1 VARIAAA
8 CILLAVLVGML
19 VHTAPVRRAVLQ
31 RVVVTLADRFHLAL
45 RAETL
50 YYNLPARRLALSG
63 VSIAAVDA
71 PAQPFFTADR
81 VELTLAPAVFAGRLA
96 IDLLRIDNARIDV
109 RRRADGTT
117 NLPSGAESAAGEPAA
132 LPLERLDVPQLV
144 VTVVD
149 EAGDVSLTLPALT
162 LNVGRSGGAVRLTR
176 PGRVERRG
184 VGASI
189 GELSGGVAFDG
200 RALELTRLAAATP
213 DARVA
218 IEGTVS
224 LLVSEPR
231 ADLRFAADGDLGAL
245 APWFT
250 DEAMLSGQ
258 LSLDGTI
265 RGPLDGPAMAAHLR
279 SESLQ
284 WRELSVTR
292 LEADVMADPERI
304 RMAGARG
311 SIAGGGFGA
320 QGDISVPTGE
330 AALAVSW
337 EGVDLETVARS
348 LGSRAR
354 LRPAGRS
361 SGAATIRTGRGDLD
375 GWSVDAR
382 ARVTASPVSRGRI
395 PVPGAATLSIS
406 EGRWRL
412 DAAHEVAGA
421 PLRARL
427 SGVLDPARFEASTLG
442 GDVTVDETRLAPLLE
457 ALRRAGIVDVAGHS
471 VGGGLLRAD
480 ARLGGTFA
488 RPRVRIVAAAREV
501 SAAGVNGVAAD
512 VEADGTMQ
520 QMAVRAEILQG
531 AANRLSAAGTVFPER
546 ARLEARA
553 TAHLDDPRALV
564 GEAPLGGTVVVELEA
579 RGPFDA
585 VEAAGTA
592 TIRDAAYDRL
602 RLGELT
608 AAFKLA
614 GDTAHVDVASGELST
629 RASADIGLASRTA
642 TIDVR
647 MDRAD
652 LARMLRDVQ
661 VPLPIRGAV
670 NLAGRATLP
679 LNDWQA
685 GSAWLDISAADATA
699 GDLTL
704 AATARAS
711 YADRTLTVERLEAG
725 TDLVRLSVSGKLPVD
740 EAGSVISPSEA
751 LNASIS
757 GDLADVI
764 AAVRAT
770 GLMELPVVDGRGPLA
785 VRAAV
790 TGTASRPVLAADVEL
805 SNGSI
810 MPPDL
815 PPVRSVDLRAHLGD
829 GWIQPLQVA
838 AEWQSSRVEASGRIP
853 MRLLAPYLPEHV
865 VLALPETAAPAGL
878 TARLT
883 SITPAVLAPFV
894 AADALAQIAGTIDA
908 TARLEAASLDPASL
922 LGEVRLDRFD
932 LRVAGLPVTQR
943 EPTVVVFENGLARV
957 AAWDWAG
964 QGATLGV
971 QGQLNLADRQAS
983 ILAAGRFDVRLLT
996 PLVRGAGVTLGG
1008 TLAPRVAVFG
1018 PLSSPSIDGELAL
1031 EGGELR
1037 LREPRLVATGIDAF
1051 AVLSPQRARITSL
1064 SGIVNGGALSGGGEL
1079 TYTPGVPGAGQLT
1092 MAVDGMGLELPDGL
1106 RSELDADL
1114 TLAVEGDPAAGRV
1127 SGTVSVV
1134 RGAYREPLAVV
1145 AGLLNTLRAER
1156 VAAVTARSAS
1166 LADRMRLDVRVVTDA
1181 DIVVD
1186 NNVARL
1192 QLGGDLRVIGTA
1204 AAPAVSGRATLRE
1217 GGQLFLGP
1225 NVYTIGQ
1232 GTIDFD
1238 DPDTIHP
1245 DLNVEAMTR
1254 AGGHEIALTL
1264 TGPPEAL
1271 DVDVRSITNPSLG
1284 QADVTSLLLVGRPL
1298 DEVSGAGAQIVGEQ
1312 VLGYLSGD
1320 LLGFAGRSVGLDSI
1334 RLEGSDTGLRR
1345 DPAAVASQT
1354 DPTSRLTFGKSIGA
1368 DVDLTYSQSLRDGSA
1383 QTWIVDY
1390 RPLPQVNLRL
1400 VSDDDTLRSY
1410 EFRHDVTVGG
1420 SPGTGRRI
1428 APGAAPR
1435 RIAGI
1440 TFAGDTVVPEE
1451 ALRAALRQRPGGEFD
1466 FTDWQRDR
1474 EALEGLLHQAGYLQ
1488 ARVGAAR
1495 DDRAAGIALTYAVAA
1510 GPRTVIQV
1518 EGHAISA
1525 DTRRSIEQAWIEAIV
1540 DDFLEE
1546 EAAAILRDS
1555 LVADGYFGSD
1565 VDVDLLVAGSDKT
1578 LRIQIEPGPRAV
1590 ERRIEVLADDGSLAR
1605 EVEAWIGGS
1614 GLDAWREPEALR
1626 DAIEA
1631 ELQRRGHLRARA
1643 TVADPRVED
1652 RTAILSVSVEAGPV
1666 FTIAS
1671 VTFPGASRITTE
1683 RVREAAAIEAGA
1695 RYDPADAD
1703 AARAR
1708 IESAYRTRGF
1718 ASARVS
1724 LEAAIQGS
1732 AAVALTFRVEEGPQ
1746 QVLRDVAVRGNR
1758 DIDRDVVLRALEVEI
1773 GEALPA
1779 DTWLRARSRLFDTG
1793 LFRRVDVASEPME
1806 AGDAGGERPT
1816 RLVVTVEEWPALR
1829 ARYGFQLSERRPEDN
1844 VEGRD
1849 LAPGISA
1856 DVTRRTLFGR
1866 AVTIGAAAE
1875 YQRRERLGRVFLNA
1889 PTLLGLRVESLLTV
1903 ERSRQSFADATFI
1916 TDRTGVSW
1924 EQRMRVG
1931 TALQLSYSYRFDRDH
1946 TFDTAPPD
1954 PFFPSLDITANV
1966 ARLTASAVF
1975 DTRDDPADTKRG
1987 SLLSSTFE
1995 VAPHALGS
2003 DFRFVRHLGQAYH
2016 FRPVGPFV
2024 LASAARVGLAGALGG
2039 QELLLSE
2046 RFFAGG
2052 ALSVRG
2058 VPEES
2063 LGPRSIFGDVDGGR
2077 ALMLFNQEARFPV
2090 FRWVRGAGFIDTGNV
2105 FATPADIDAG
2115 AFVTSYGIGARVA
2128 TPFALLRAD
2137 YARLWSSSSGLRPVR
2152 WTFGIGHVF

>member
-1 VARIAAA
+1 MARIAAA
-8 CILLAVLVGML
+8 CAMLAVVVVLL
-19 VHTAPVRRAVLQ
+19 LHTAPVRRAVLQ

-45 RAETL
+45 RAEAL
-50 YYNLPARRLALSG
+50 YYNLPARRLTLSG
-63 VSIAAVDA
+63 VSIAAVDSVA
-71 PAQPFFTADR
+71 HPFFAADR

-96 IDLLRIDNARIDV
+96 IDLLRIDNGRIDV

-117 NLPSGAESAAGEPAA
+117 NLPSGAEPAAGEPAA
-132 LPLERLDVPQLV
+132 LPLERLDVPQLA
-144 VTVVD
+144 VTVAD
-149 EAGDVSLTLPALT
+149 DARDVSLALPALT
-162 LNVGRSGGAVRLTR
+162 LDVGGSGGSVRLTR
-176 PGRVERRG
+176 AGRLERGG
-184 VGASI
+184 VDAAI
-189 GELSGGVAFDG
+189 TELSGGVSFDG
-200 RALELTRLAAATP
+200 RAMELTRLAAATP

-218 IEGTVS
+218 IEGTLA
-224 LLVSEPR
+224 LLVSEPH
-231 ADLRFAADGDLGAL
+231 ADLRLAADGDLGAL

-250 DEAMLSGQ
+250 DDAMLSGR
-258 LSLDGTI
+258 LSLDGTL

-279 SESLQ
+279 SESLR

-292 LEADVMADPERI
+292 LEADVIADPERI
-304 RMAGARG
+304 RMTSARG
-311 SIAGGGFGA
+311 SVASGSLSV
-320 QGDISVPTGE
+320 QGDLSLSTGE
-330 AALAVSW
+330 VTLAGSW
-337 EGVDLETVARS
+337 KGVDLEAVARG
-348 LGSRAR
+348 LGSRAWVG
-354 LRPAGRS
+354 PAGHS
-361 SGAATIRTGRGDLD
+361 SGEATIRTGRGDLTE
-375 GWSVDAR
+375 WTIEAR
-382 ARVTASPVSRGRI
+382 ARVTASAVSRGRI
-395 PVPGAATLSIS
+395 PVPGASTLSLS

-412 DAAHEVAGA
+412 DAAHDVAGA

-427 SGVLDPARFEASTLG
+427 AGVLDPERFDASTLG
-442 GDVTVDETRLAPLLE
+442 GDVTLDDTRLVPLLE
-457 ALRRAGIVDVAGHS
+457 SLRRAGVADVAERR
-471 VGGGLLRAD
+471 VRGGLLRAE
-480 ARLGGTFA
+480 AQLGGTFA
-488 RPRVRIVAAAREV
+488 RPRVRIVAAARDV
-501 SAAGVNGVAAD
+501 SAAGVNGVTAD
-512 VEADGTMQ
+512 VEADGTME
-520 QMAVRAEILQG
+520 QMAVRAQIVQG
-531 AANRLSAAGTVFPER
+531 ASNRLSASGTLFPDR

-553 TAHLDDPRALV
+553 TAHLDDPRALA
-564 GEAPLGGTVVVELEA
+564 GETPLDGAVVVELEA

-585 VEAAGTA
+585 LEAGGTA
-592 TIRDAAYDRL
+592 TVRDASYDRL
-602 RLGELT
+602 RLGELSAT
-608 AAFKLA
+608 FAMA
-614 GDTAHVDVASGELST
+614 GDTAHVDVASGELNT
-629 RASADIGLASRTA
+629 RASADIALGSRTA

-647 MDRAD
+647 VDRAD

-661 VPLPIRGAV
+661 VPVPIRGAV
-670 NLAGRATLP
+670 NLTGRATFP

-685 GSAWLDISAADATA
+685 GSAALDISAADATA

-725 TDLVRLSVSGKLPVD
+725 TDLVRLSVAGKLPLD
-740 EAGSVISPSEA
+740 EAGSVVSPSEV
-751 LNASIS
+751 LSASLS

-770 GLMELPVVDGRGPLA
+770 GLMELPAVDGRGPLA
-785 VRAAV
+785 VHAAL
-790 TGTASRPVLAADVEL
+790 TGTAARPVLAADVEL

-810 MPPDL
+810 TPPDL
-815 PPVRSVDLRAHLGD
+815 PPARSVALRAHLGD
-829 GWIQPLQVA
+829 GWIEPWQVS

-853 MRLLAPYLPEHV
+853 LRVLIPYLPDAIV
-865 VLALPETAAPAGL
+865 RALPETTAPAGL

-894 AADALAQIAGTIDA
+894 AADALTQIAGTIDA
-908 TARLEAASLDPASL
+908 TARLEAASLDPASIV
-922 LGEVRLDRFD
+922 GEVRLDRFD
-932 LRVAGLPVTQR
+932 VRVAGLPVSQR
-943 EPTVVVFENGLARV
+943 EPTVVVFEHGLARV

-971 QGQLNLADRQAS
+971 QGQLDLADRQAS

-996 PLVRGAGVTLGG
+996 PLVRTAGVTLGG

-1031 EGGELR
+1031 EDGELR
-1037 LREPRLVATGIDAF
+1037 LREPRLVATNIDAF

-1079 TYTPGVPGAGQLT
+1079 TYTPGVPGSGQLT
-1092 MAVDGMGLELPDGL
+1092 MAVNGMGLELPDGL

-1114 TLAVEGDPAAGRV
+1114 TLAVAGEPAAGRV

-1145 AGLLNTLRAER
+1145 AGLLNTLRTER
-1156 VAAVTARSAS
+1156 VAPVTARSGS
-1166 LADRMRLDVRVVTDA
+1166 LADRMRLDVRVVTDS

-1204 AAPAVSGRATLRE
+1204 AVPALAGRATLRE
-1217 GGQLFLGP
+1217 GGELFLGP

-1238 DPDTIHP
+1238 DPDTIQP
-1245 DLNVEAMTR
+1245 DLNVEATTR

-1284 QADVTSLLLVGRPL
+1284 RADVTSLLLVGRPL
-1298 DEVSGAGAQIVGEQ
+1298 DEVSRAGAQIVGEQ

-1334 RLEGSDTGLRR
+1334 RLEGADTGLRR

-1420 SPGTGRRI
+1420 PPGTGRRTPPRP
-1428 APGAAPR
+1428 APP
-1435 RIAGI
+1435 RIAEI
-1440 TFAGDTVVPEE
+1440 AFAGETVVPEE
-1451 ALRAALRQRPGGEFD
+1451 RLRAALRQRPGGEFD

-1474 EALEGLLHQAGYLQ
+1474 DALEDLLHQAGYLQ
-1488 ARVGAAR
+1488 ARVGAER

-1546 EAAAILRDS
+1546 ETAAILRDS

-1565 VDVDLLVAGSDKT
+1565 VGVDVLAAGPDKT
-1578 LRIQIEPGPRAV
+1578 LRIRIEPGPRAV
-1590 ERRIEVLADDGSLAR
+1590 ERRIAVAADDDGLAL
-1605 EVEAWIGGS
+1605 EIEAWIGGS
-1614 GLDAWREPEALR
+1614 GVDAWREPEALR

-1631 ELQRRGHLRARA
+1631 ELQRRGHLRGRV
-1643 TVADPRVED
+1643 TVAAPRIED
-1652 RTAILSVSVEAGPV
+1652 RTAILPVTVEAGPV
-1666 FTIAS
+1666 FTVAS
-1671 VTFPGASRITTE
+1671 VTFAGASRVTTE
-1683 RVREAAAIEAGA
+1683 RVGEAAAIEPGA
-1695 RYDPADAD
+1695 RFDPADAD

-1708 IESAYRTRGF
+1708 VESAYRTRGF

-1724 LEAAIQGS
+1724 LETALQGA
-1732 AAVALTFRVEEGPQ
+1732 AAVALTFRVDEGPQ
-1746 QVLRDVAVRGNR
+1746 QVLRDVVARGNQ
-1758 DIDRDVVLRALEVEI
+1758 DIDTDVMLRALDVEI
-1773 GEALPA
+1773 GEPLAA
-1779 DTWLRARSRLFDTG
+1779 DAWLRARSRLFDTG
-1793 LFRRVDVASEPME
+1793 LFRRVDVISEPM
-1806 AGDAGGERPT
+1806 DAAASGGERPT
-1816 RLVVTVEEWPALR
+1816 RLLLTVEEWPALR

-1844 VEGRD
+1844 VEGRE
-1849 LAPGISA
+1849 LAPGFSA

-1866 AVTIGAAAE
+1866 AVTVGAALE

-1889 PTLLGLRVESLLTV
+1889 PTLFGARVESLLSA

-1916 TDRTGVSW
+1916 TDRMGVSW

-1931 TALQLSYSYRFDRDH
+1931 AALQFSYTYRFDRDH
-1946 TFDTAPPD
+1946 TFDTGPPD

-1975 DTRDDPADTKRG
+1975 DTRDDPADTKQG

-1995 VAPHALGS
+1995 LAPHALGS

-2016 FRPVGPFV
+2016 FHPVGPFV
-2024 LASAARVGLAGALGG
+2024 LASAARVGLVRALGG

-2052 ALSVRG
+2052 SRSVRG

-2105 FATPADIDAG
+2105 FATAADIDVG
-2115 AFVTSYGIGARVA
+2115 AFVTSYGIGVRVA
-2128 TPFALLRAD
+2128 TPFALLRGD

-2152 WTFGIGHVF
+2152 WTFGIGHAF